1 MDLLSIAIKISEK
14 AGKRILKEEKK
25 LSVSKKGLRDLVTN
39 ADLASEELII
49 KEVKKKFPDH
59 AIIAEESSLTNKK
72 ELKKLI
78 QAPYIWIIDPLD
90 GTTNFAHK
98 IPNFAVSIGVFKTAQ
113 VEESKNFEYL
123 EGELVCGVVF
133 APKLGDLYYAEKG
146 KGAYY
151 NGKKMQVSSR
161 KNLEDAVVCTGF
173 PYKNKS
179 RNMPYLT
186 AILEKV
192 RGTRRFGAAAL
203 DMCAIARGQ
212 FDAYWEFGLKAWD
225 VAAGALII
233 SEAGGKI
240 TDTNGELLDLFA
252 EDMLCTNSHLHPDML
267 KTFEGL

>member
-1 MDLLSIAIKISEK
+1 MNLLSTAIKIAEK

-25 LSVSKKGLRDLVTN
+25 LSVNKKGQRDLVTN

-49 KEVKKKFPDH
+49 SEIKKKFPDH
-59 AIIAEESSLTNKK
+59 AVIAEESSLINKK

-90 GTTNFAHK
+90 GTTNFAHN
-98 IPNFAVSIGVFKTAQ
+98 IPNFAVSIGIFKTAQ

-133 APKLGDLYYAEKG
+133 APKMGDLYYAEKG
-146 KGAYY
+146 KGAFY
-151 NGKKMQVSSR
+151 NGKPINVSTR
-161 KNLEDAVVCTGF
+161 NHLQDAVVCTGF

-192 RGTRRFGAAAL
+192 RGTRRFGAASL
-203 DMCAIARGQ
+203 DMCAVARGQ

-225 VAAGALII
+225 IAAGALIV
-233 SEAGGKI
+233 SESGGKI
-240 TDTNGELLDLFA
+240 TDTNGEQIDLFA
-252 EDMLCTNSHLHPDML
+252 EDMLCSNSLIHADML
-267 KTFEGL
+267 KTFEDL